1 MSWEIIEGN
10 WTVFRGHVKVQWD
23 VLSNDHLDTIAGK
36 REHLISILQEN
47 YGISQLEAESQVK
60 EWEERNQDLFA
71 ETAAAIRKL
80 PRSLHGA
87 TE

>member
-10 WTVFRGHVKVQWD
+10 WTHFRAQVKAQWVD
-23 VLSNDHLDTIAGK
+23 LNEEHLDSVGGK
-36 REHLISILQEN
+36 RERLIGAIQEN
-47 YGISQLEAESQVK
+47 YGVSQVEAEEQVK
-60 EWEERNQDLFA
+60 EWEDRNKDVFA